1 MNVLEQLAHR
11 AQAVKVLAEAG
22 VIRPMRPEKAV
33 HMAAALLR
41 WGPTPA
47 SGYTISAVRRPD
59 KVGIVDE
66 LGTLTFR
73 EIHERTNALA
83 NAWSD
88 LGIGEGDGV
97 AILCRNHRGFIDAT
111 VACSKLGANALFLNT
126 MFAAPQITE
135 VCKREKPKAIVY
147 DHEFEDMVKEA
158 GKRRKRF
165 VAWFDGQD
173 GKPDS
178 GDPLLED
185 LIADGDTDDLV
196 PPAEKGRVV
205 ILTSGTTGSPKGA
218 NRSQPKSLAPAAG
231 FLSKIPLRAEEPWM
245 IAAPMFHSWGF
256 AHFTL
261 GMALGATLVL
271 NRRFDPEATLST
283 TAQHEC
289 TALAVVPVMLQRML
303 ELPPETIDRYDL
315 RALRCIDASGSALPG
330 PLATEVMDRF
340 GDVLYNLYGS
350 TEVAWATIAQP
361 RDLRAAPGTAG
372 KPPFGTLV
380 KLYDEHGHEVAPGET
395 GRIFVG
401 NEMLFEGY
409 TGGGNKDIINGLMA
423 TGDVG
428 HFDEGGR
435 LFVDGRDDEMI
446 VSGGENVFPREVE
459 DLLSHHTAID
469 EAAVIGVD
477 DEKFGQR
484 LRAFV
489 VCSGEGSVSEGEL
502 KAYVK
507 DNLASYKVPREIVFL
522 DELPRNATGKV
533 LKRELADHEDNGPL
547 SSNRNADSKANAS

>member
-1 MNVLEQLAHR
+1 MSIVQHVLDVISSR

-22 VIRPMRPEKAV
+22 VIRPMRPEKALA
-33 HMAAALLR
+33 MATTMLR

-47 SGYTISAVRRPD
+47 AGYTISAVRRPD

-111 VACSKLGANALFLNT
+111 VACSKLGANALYLNT
-126 MFAAPQITE
+126 MFAGPQITD

-147 DHEFEDMVKEA
+147 DQEFEELVQEA

-165 VAWFDGQD
+165 VAWFDGED
-173 GKPDS
+173 GKPS
-178 GDPLLED
+178 SDPVLED
-185 LIADGDTDDLV
+185 LIAAGDTSDLV
-196 PPAEKGRVV
+196 PPAAKGKVV
-205 ILTSGTTGSPKGA
+205 ILTSGTTGTPKGA

-261 GMALGATLVL
+261 GMALGGQLVL
-271 NRRFDPEATLST
+271 RRKFDPEGTLSAA
-283 TAQHEC
+283 AQHEC
-289 TALAVVPVMLQRML
+289 TTLVVVPVMLSRIL

-315 RALRCIDASGSALPG
+315 RALKIIGASGSALPG

-372 KPPFGTLV
+372 KPPFGTVVRL
-380 KLYDEHGHEVAPGET
+380 LDEDGREVPRGET

-401 NEMLFEGY
+401 NELVFDGY
-409 TGGGNKDIINGLMA
+409 TGGGNKDVIDGLMS

-428 HFDEGGR
+428 HLDEGDR

-459 DLLSHHTAID
+459 DLLSHHDAID
-469 EAAVIGVD
+469 EAAVVGVD
-477 DEKFGQR
+477 DDQFGQR

-489 VCSGEGSVSEGEL
+489 VCTGEASVSEDEL
-502 KAYVK
+502 KSYIK
-507 DNLASYKVPREIVFL
+507 SNLASYKVPREIVFL

-533 LKRELADHEDNGPL
+533 LKRELVEEAQD
-547 SSNRNADSKANAS
+547 AKA

>member
-1 MNVLEQLAHR
+1 VPYSPAMPPVQHVLDLIANR
-11 AQAVKVLAEAG
+11 AQAVKVLAEVG

-33 HMAAALLR
+33 QMAATMLR

-47 SGYTISAVRRPD
+47 AGYTISAVRRPD

-97 AILCRNHRGFIDAT
+97 AILCRNHRGFVDAT
-111 VACSKLGANALFLNT
+111 VACSKLGANALYLNT
-126 MFAAPQITE
+126 MFAGPQITD

-147 DHEFEDMVKEA
+147 DQEFDELVQDA

-165 VAWFDGQD
+165 VAWFDGEE
-173 GKPDS
+173 GRPAN
-178 GDPLLED
+178 DPLLED
-185 LIADGDTDDLV
+185 LIAQGDTADLV

-205 ILTSGTTGSPKGA
+205 ILTSGTTGTPKGA

-231 FLSKIPLRAEEPWM
+231 LLSKIPLRSEEPWM
-245 IAAPMFHSWGF
+245 VAAPMFHSWGF

-261 GMALGATLVL
+261 GMALGAQLVL
-271 NRRFDPEATLST
+271 RRKFDPEGTLSAM
-283 TAQHEC
+283 AQHEA
-289 TALAVVPVMLQRML
+289 TTLVVVPVMLSRIL

-315 RALRCIDASGSALPG
+315 RALKIIGASGSALPG

-372 KPPFGTLV
+372 KPPFGTVV
-380 KLYDEHGHEVAPGET
+380 KLYDEDGGEVGKGET

-401 NEMLFEGY
+401 NELVFDGY
-409 TGGGNKDIINGLMA
+409 TGGGNKAMLNGLMS

-459 DLLSHHTAID
+459 DLLSHHDAVD
-469 EAAVIGVD
+469 EAAVVGVE

-489 VCSGEGSVSEGEL
+489 VCAAGGSVSEDEL
-502 KAYVK
+502 KSYIK
-507 DNLASYKVPREIVFL
+507 SNLASYKVPRDIVFL

-533 LKRELADHEDNGPL
+533 LKRELAED
-547 SSNRNADSKANAS
+547 ADGAKSTS

>member
-1 MNVLEQLAHR
+1 VPYSPSMSQVQQVFDRVGNT
-11 AQAVKVLAEAG
+11 AQAVKVLADVG
-22 VIRPMRPEKAV
+22 VIRPMRPEKVV
-33 HMAAALLR
+33 HMASAMLR

-47 SGYTISAVRRPD
+47 AGYAISAVRRPD
-59 KVGIVDE
+59 KVGLVDE
-66 LGTLTFR
+66 LGTLTFG

-111 VACSKLGANALFLNT
+111 VACSKLGANALYLNT
-126 MFAAPQITE
+126 MFAGPQITD
-135 VCKREKPKAIVY
+135 VCAREKPKAIVY
-147 DHEFEDMVKEA
+147 DQEFADLVADA
-158 GKRRKRF
+158 GRRRKRF
-165 VAWFDGQD
+165 VAWFDGED
-173 GKPDS
+173 GKPKS

-185 LIADGDTDDLV
+185 LLAKGDTADLV

-205 ILTSGTTGSPKGA
+205 ILTSGTTGTPKGA
-218 NRSQPKSLAPAAG
+218 NRSQPKSLLPAAG
-231 FLSKIPLRAEEPWM
+231 LLSKIPLRAEEPWM

-261 GMALGATLVL
+261 GMALGAQLVL
-271 NRRFDPEATLST
+271 RRRFDPEGTLSAV
-283 TAQHEC
+283 AQHEC
-289 TALAVVPVMLQRML
+289 TTLVVVPVMLSRIL

-315 RALRCIDASGSALPG
+315 RSLKIIGASGSALPG

-372 KPPFGTLV
+372 RPPFGTVV
-380 KLYDEHGHEVAPGET
+380 KLYDEDGNEVADGET

-401 NEMLFEGY
+401 NELVFDGY
-409 TGGGNKDIINGLMA
+409 TGGGNKAVINGLMS

-428 HFDEGGR
+428 HLDAGGR

-459 DLLSHHTAID
+459 DLLSHHDAVD
-469 EAAVIGVD
+469 EAAVVGVP

-489 VCSGEGSVSEGEL
+489 VLCEGGSASDDDL

-507 DNLASYKVPREIVFL
+507 ANLASYKVPREIVFL

-533 LKRELADHEDNGPL
+533 VKRELSAEDVE
-547 SSNRNADSKANAS
+547 SSPRGR

>member
-1 MNVLEQLAHR
+1 VRYSPAMSQVQHVLDLIGNR
-11 AQAVKVLAEAG
+11 AQAVKVLADAG
-22 VIRPMRPEKAV
+22 VIRPMRPDRAV
-33 HMAAALLR
+33 QMAATMLR

-47 SGYTISAVRRPD
+47 AGYAVSAARRPD

-66 LGTLTFR
+66 LGTVTFA
-73 EIHERTNALA
+73 EIHARTNALA

-111 VACSKLGANALFLNT
+111 VACSKLGANALYLNT
-126 MFAAPQITE
+126 MFAGPQITD

-147 DHEFEDMVKEA
+147 DQEFAELVEDA

-165 VAWFDGQD
+165 VAWFDGD
-173 GKPDS
+173 EGKPSS

-185 LIADGDTDDLV
+185 LIASGDTADLV

-205 ILTSGTTGSPKGA
+205 ILTSGTTGTPKGA
-218 NRSQPKSLAPAAG
+218 NRSQPKSLLPAAG
-231 FLSKIPLRAEEPWM
+231 FLSKIPLRSEEPWM
-245 IAAPMFHSWGF
+245 VAAPMFHSWGF

-261 GMALGATLVL
+261 GMALGAQLVL
-271 NRRFDPEATLST
+271 RRKFDPEGALSAI
-283 TAQHEC
+283 AQHEA
-289 TALAVVPVMLQRML
+289 TTLVVVPVMLSRIL

-315 RALRCIDASGSALPG
+315 RSLNIIGASGSALPG

-361 RDLRAAPGTAG
+361 VDLRAAPGTAG
-372 KPPFGTLV
+372 RPPFGTIV
-380 KLYDEHGHEVAPGET
+380 KLLDDDGHEVAGGET

-401 NEMLFEGY
+401 NELVFDGY
-409 TGGGNKDIINGLMA
+409 TGGGNKAVIDGLMS

-428 HFDEGGR
+428 HFDDGQR

-459 DLLSHHTAID
+459 DLLSHHDAVE
-469 EAAVIGVD
+469 EAAVVGVD
-477 DEKFGQR
+477 DPKFGQR

-489 VCSGEGSVSEGEL
+489 VLGSEGGASEDEL
-502 KAYVK
+502 KAYIK
-507 DNLASYKVPREIVFL
+507 SNLASYKVPRDVVFL

-533 LKRELADHEDNGPL
+533 LKRELAEDEEPAK
-547 SSNRNADSKANAS
+547 S

>member
-1 MNVLEQLAHR
+1 MSQVQHVLDRVGNA
-11 AQAVKVLAEAG
+11 AQAVKVLADAG
-22 VIRPMRPEKAV
+22 VIRPMRPEKVV
-33 HMAAALLR
+33 HMASSMLR

-47 SGYTISAVRRPD
+47 AGYAISAVRRPD
-59 KVGIVDE
+59 KVGLVDE

-111 VACSKLGANALFLNT
+111 VACSKLGANALYLNT
-126 MFAAPQITE
+126 MFAGPQITD
-135 VCKREKPKAIVY
+135 VCAREKPKAIVY
-147 DHEFEDMVKEA
+147 DQEFAGLVEDA
-158 GKRRKRF
+158 GRRRKRF
-165 VAWFDGQD
+165 VAWFDGEA

-185 LIADGDTDDLV
+185 LIARGDTADLV

-205 ILTSGTTGSPKGA
+205 ILTSGTTGTPKGA
-218 NRSQPKSLAPAAG
+218 NRSQPKSLLPAAG
-231 FLSKIPLRAEEPWM
+231 LLSKIPLRAEEPWM

-261 GMALGATLVL
+261 GMALGAQLVL
-271 NRRFDPEATLST
+271 RRRFDPEGTLSAI
-283 TAQHEC
+283 AQHEC
-289 TALAVVPVMLQRML
+289 TTLAVVPVMLSRIL
-303 ELPPETIDRYDL
+303 ELPPETIERYDL
-315 RALRCIDASGSALPG
+315 RSLKIIDASGSALPG
-330 PLATEVMDRF
+330 PLATQVMDRF

-361 RDLRAAPGTAG
+361 ADLRAAPGTAG
-372 KPPFGTLV
+372 RPPFGTIV
-380 KLYDEHGHEVAPGET
+380 KLYDEDGDEVADGQT

-401 NEMLFEGY
+401 NELVFDGY
-409 TGGGNKDIINGLMA
+409 TGGGGKAVINGLMS

-428 HFDEGGR
+428 HFDAGGR

-459 DLLSHHTAID
+459 DLLSHHDAVD
-469 EAAVIGVD
+469 EAAVLGVA

-489 VCSGEGSVSEGEL
+489 VVTSDGAVTEDEL
-502 KAYVK
+502 KAYIK
-507 DNLASYKVPREIVFL
+507 ANLAAYKVPREIVFL
-522 DELPRNATGKV
+522 EELPRNATGKV
-533 LKRELADHEDNGPL
+533 LKRELVAEDVE
-547 SSNRNADSKANAS
+547 SSPRGR

>member
-1 MNVLEQLAHR
+1 MSSQVHQVLDRVGHAGH
-11 AQAVKVLAEAG
+11 AVKILADAG
-22 VIRPMRPEKAV
+22 VVRPMRPEKLF
-33 HMAAALLR
+33 HMASTMLR

-47 SGYTISAVRRPD
+47 AGYSVSAVRRPD

-66 LGTLTFR
+66 LGTLTFQ

-97 AILCRNHRGFIDAT
+97 AILCRNHRGFVDAT
-111 VACSKLGANALFLNT
+111 VACSKLGANALYLNT
-126 MFAAPQITE
+126 MFAGPQITD
-135 VCKREKPKAIVY
+135 VCLREKPKAIVY
-147 DHEFEDMVKEA
+147 DQEFAGMVEEA

-165 VAWFDGQD
+165 VAWLDGAD
-173 GKPDS
+173 GKPAS

-185 LIADGDTDDLV
+185 LIRGGDTGNLV

-205 ILTSGTTGSPKGA
+205 ILTSGTTGTPKGA
-218 NRSQPKSLAPAAG
+218 NRSQPKSLLPAAG
-231 FLSKIPLRAEEPWM
+231 LLSKIPLRAEEPWM
-245 IAAPMFHSWGF
+245 VAAPMFHSWGF

-261 GMALGATLVL
+261 GMALGAQLVL
-271 NRRFDPEATLST
+271 RRRFDPEGTLSAI
-283 TAQHEC
+283 AQHEC
-289 TALAVVPVMLQRML
+289 TTLAVVPVMLSRIL
-303 ELPPETIDRYDL
+303 ELPPETIARYDL
-315 RALRCIDASGSALPG
+315 RTLKIIGASGSALPG

-350 TEVAWATIAQP
+350 TEVAWATIATPQ
-361 RDLRAAPGTAG
+361 DLRAAPGTAG
-372 KPPFGTLV
+372 RPPFGTVV
-380 KLYDEHGHEVAPGET
+380 KLLDDDGHEVPRGET

-401 NEMLFEGY
+401 NELVFDGY
-409 TGGGNKDIINGLMA
+409 TGGGNKAIVDGLMS
-423 TGDVG
+423 TGDLG
-428 HFDEGGR
+428 HLDGGGR

-459 DLLSHHTAID
+459 DLLSHHECVD
-469 EAAVIGVD
+469 EVAVLGVD

-489 VCSGEGSVSEGEL
+489 VLSSGRGASEDEL

-507 DNLASYKVPREIVFL
+507 ANLASYKVPREILFL
-522 DELPRNATGKV
+522 EELPRNATGKV
-533 LKRELADHEDNGPL
+533 LKRELAVE
-547 SSNRNADSKANAS
+547 SSPGGR

>member
-1 MNVLEQLAHR
+1 VPYSHAMSQVQHVLDLVGNR

-22 VIRPMRPEKAV
+22 VIRPMRPDKLV
-33 HMAAALLR
+33 NMATTMVR

-47 SGYTISAVRRPD
+47 AGYSVSAARRPD
-59 KVGIVDE
+59 KIGIVDE
-66 LGTLTFR
+66 LGTLTFK

-97 AILCRNHRGFIDAT
+97 AILCRNHRGFVDAT
-111 VACSKLGANALFLNT
+111 VACSKLGANALYLNT
-126 MFAAPQITE
+126 MFAGPQITD

-147 DHEFEDMVKEA
+147 DQEFAELVQEA

-165 VAWFDGQD
+165 VAWFDGED
-173 GKPDS
+173 GAPAS
-178 GDPLLED
+178 GDPLMED
-185 LIADGDTDDLV
+185 LIARGDTSDLV

-205 ILTSGTTGSPKGA
+205 ILTSGTTGTPKGA
-218 NRSQPKSLAPAAG
+218 NRSQPKSLLPAAG
-231 FLSKIPLRAEEPWM
+231 FLSKIPLRSEEPWM
-245 IAAPMFHSWGF
+245 VAAPMFHSWGF

-261 GMALGATLVL
+261 GMALGAQLVL
-271 NRRFDPEATLST
+271 RRRFDPEGTLSAI
-283 TAQHEC
+283 AQHEC
-289 TALAVVPVMLQRML
+289 TTLAVVPVMLSRML
-303 ELPPETIDRYDL
+303 ELPVETIDRYDTRSL
-315 RALRCIDASGSALPG
+315 QVIGASGSALPG

-361 RDLRAAPGTAG
+361 TDLRAAPGTAG
-372 KPPFGTLV
+372 RPPFGTAV
-380 KLYDEHGHEVAPGET
+380 KLLDDDGREVADGET

-401 NEMLFEGY
+401 NELVFDGY
-409 TGGGNKDIINGLMA
+409 TGGGNKAIIDGLMS

-428 HFDEGGR
+428 HFDDGGR
-435 LFVDGRDDEMI
+435 LFIDGRDDEMI

-459 DLLSHHTAID
+459 DLLSHHEAVE
-469 EAAVIGVD
+469 EAAVVGVD
-477 DEKFGQR
+477 DPKFGQR

-489 VCSGEGSVSEGEL
+489 VLGGDASTSEDDL
-502 KAYVK
+502 KTYIK
-507 DNLASYKVPREIVFL
+507 SNLASYKVPREIVFL

-533 LKRELADHEDNGPL
+533 LKRELA
-547 SSNRNADSKANAS
+547 ADGEPANS

>member
-1 MNVLEQLAHR
+1 MNLLNEVGYYGR
-11 AQAVKVLAEAG
+11 AVKVLTDAG
-22 VIRPMRPEKAV
+22 VIRPMRPEKV
-33 HMAAALLR
+33 LHMASTMLR

-47 SGYTISAVRRPD
+47 AGYSVSAVRRPD
-59 KVGIVDE
+59 KVGLVDE

-111 VACSKLGANALFLNT
+111 VACSKLGANALYLNT
-126 MFAAPQITE
+126 MFAGPQITD
-135 VCKREKPKAIVY
+135 VCRREKPKALVY
-147 DHEFEDMVKEA
+147 DQEFAELVEDA

-165 VAWFDGQD
+165 VAWFDGAE
-173 GKPDS
+173 GRPDD

-185 LIADGDTDDLV
+185 LIAKGDRGDLV

-205 ILTSGTTGSPKGA
+205 ILTSGTTGTPKGA
-218 NRSQPKSLAPAAG
+218 NRSQPKSLLPAAG
-231 FLSKIPLRAEEPWM
+231 FLSKIPLRSDEPWM
-245 IAAPMFHSWGF
+245 VAAPMFHSWGF

-261 GMALGATLVL
+261 GMALGAQLVL
-271 NRRFDPEATLST
+271 RRKFDPEGTLSAM
-283 TAQHEC
+283 AQHEC
-289 TALAVVPVMLQRML
+289 TTLAVVPVMLSRIL

-315 RALRCIDASGSALPG
+315 RALRVIGASGSALPG
-330 PLATEVMDRF
+330 PLANEVMDRF

-372 KPPFGTLV
+372 KPPFGTIV
-380 KLYDEHGHEVAPGET
+380 KLYDDDGNEVPDGKT

-401 NEMLFEGY
+401 NELVFDGY
-409 TGGGNKDIINGLMA
+409 TGGGNKAIINGLMS

-428 HFDEGGR
+428 HFDEGHR

-459 DLLSHHTAID
+459 DLLSHHDAVD
-469 EAAVIGVD
+469 EAAVVGVP

-489 VCSGEGSVSEGEL
+489 VLCEGSAASDDDL

-507 DNLASYKVPREIVFL
+507 ANLASYKVPREIVFL

-533 LKRELADHEDNGPL
+533 LKRDLAADDVE
-547 SSNRNADSKANAS
+547 SSPRGR

>member
-1 MNVLEQLAHR
+1 MQSVLDR
-11 AQAVKVLAEAG
+11 VGNTAQAVKVLADAG
-22 VIRPMRPEKAV
+22 VIRPMRPDKVV
-33 HMAAALLR
+33 HMASTMVR

-47 SGYTISAVRRPD
+47 AGYSVSAVRRPD

-97 AILCRNHRGFIDAT
+97 AILCRNHRGFVDAT
-111 VACSKLGANALFLNT
+111 VACSKLGANALYLNT
-126 MFAAPQITE
+126 MFAGPQITD
-135 VCKREKPKAIVY
+135 VCAREKPKAIVY
-147 DHEFEDMVKEA
+147 DEEFADLVKDA

-165 VAWFDGQD
+165 VAWFDGESGPPTQ
-173 GKPDS
+173 PA

-185 LIADGDTDDLV
+185 LIQRGDSADLV

-205 ILTSGTTGSPKGA
+205 ILTSGTTGTPKGA
-218 NRSQPKSLAPAAG
+218 NRSQPKSLLPAAG
-231 FLSKIPLRAEEPWM
+231 LLSKIPLRAEEPWM
-245 IAAPMFHSWGF
+245 VAAPMFHSWGF

-261 GMALGATLVL
+261 GMALGAQLVL
-271 NRRFDPEATLST
+271 RRRFDPEGALSAI
-283 TAQHEC
+283 AQHEA
-289 TALAVVPVMLQRML
+289 TTLVVVPVMLSRIL

-315 RALRCIDASGSALPG
+315 RSLKIIGASGSALPG

-361 RDLRAAPGTAG
+361 TDLRAAPGTAG
-372 KPPFGTLV
+372 RPPFGTIV
-380 KLYDEHGHEVAPGET
+380 KLYDDDGNEVGDGET

-401 NEMLFEGY
+401 NELVFDGY
-409 TGGGNKDIINGLMA
+409 TGGGNKAIINGLMS

-428 HFDEGGR
+428 HMDDGGR

-459 DLLSHHTAID
+459 DLLSHHDAVD
-469 EAAVIGVD
+469 EAAVVGVD
-477 DEKFGQR
+477 DAKFGQR

-489 VCSGEGSVSEGEL
+489 VLTGGAGASEDDL

-507 DNLASYKVPREIVFL
+507 SNLASYKVPREIVFL

-533 LKRELADHEDNGPL
+533 LKRELASDDVE
-547 SSNRNADSKANAS
+547 SSPRGR

>member
-1 MNVLEQLAHR
+1 MSPVERVLELISNR
-11 AQAVKVLAEAG
+11 VQAVKVLAEAG
-22 VIRPMRPEKAV
+22 VIRPMRPGKV
-33 HMAAALLR
+33 VQMATTMLR

-47 SGYTISAVRRPD
+47 AGYTVSAVRRPD

-66 LGTLTFR
+66 LGTLTFK

-111 VACSKLGANALFLNT
+111 VACSKLGANALYLNT
-126 MFAAPQITE
+126 MFAGPQITD
-135 VCKREKPKAIVY
+135 VCRREKPKAIVY
-147 DHEFEDMVKEA
+147 DQEFADLVGDA
-158 GKRRKRF
+158 GRRRKRF
-165 VAWFDGQD
+165 VAWFDGED
-173 GKPDS
+173 GKPA

-185 LIADGDTDDLV
+185 LIAQGDTADL
-196 PPAEKGRVV
+196 PAPAEKGRVV
-205 ILTSGTTGSPKGA
+205 ILTSGTTGTPKGA
-218 NRSQPKSLAPAAG
+218 NRSQPKSLLPAAG

-245 IAAPMFHSWGF
+245 VAAPMFHSWGF

-261 GMALGATLVL
+261 SMALGAQLVL
-271 NRRFDPEATLST
+271 RRRFDPEDVLSAC
-283 TAQHEC
+283 AQHEC
-289 TALAVVPVMLQRML
+289 TTLVVVPVMLSRIL

-315 RALRCIDASGSALPG
+315 RALKIIGASGSALPG

-361 RDLRAAPGTAG
+361 ADLRAAPGTAG
-372 KPPFGTLV
+372 RAPFGTIV
-380 KLYDEHGHEVAPGET
+380 KVYDDDGVEVAPGET

-401 NEMLFEGY
+401 NELVFDGY
-409 TGGGNKDIINGLMA
+409 TGGGNKAIINGLMS

-428 HFDEGGR
+428 HFDAGGR
-435 LFVDGRDDEMI
+435 LFIDGRDDEMI

-459 DLLSHHTAID
+459 DLLSHHAAVE

-477 DEKFGQR
+477 DPKFGQR

-489 VCSGEGSVSEGEL
+489 VCAPAGAATEDEL
-502 KAYVK
+502 KAYIK
-507 DNLASYKVPREIVFL
+507 SNLASYKVPREIVFL

-533 LKRELADHEDNGPL
+533 LKRELAVE
-547 SSNRNADSKANAS
+547 SSPRGR

>member
-1 MNVLEQLAHR
+1 MGYCALMNVLEQVAQR
-11 AQAVKVLAEAG
+11 AQAVKVLTEAG
-22 VIRPMRPEKAV
+22 LIRPMRPEKVV
-33 HMAAALLR
+33 HMAATMLR

-47 SGYTISAVRRPD
+47 SGYMISAVRRPD
-59 KVGIVDE
+59 QVGLVDE

-111 VACSKLGANALFLNT
+111 VACSKLGANALYLNT
-126 MFAAPQITE
+126 MFAGPQITD
-135 VCKREKPKAIVY
+135 VCRREKPKALVY
-147 DHEFEDMVKEA
+147 DQEFAELVQDA
-158 GKRRKRF
+158 GRRRKRF
-165 VAWFDGQD
+165 VAWFDGEE
-173 GKPDS
+173 GKPKS
-178 GDPLLED
+178 GDTLLED
-185 LIADGDTDDLV
+185 LIAQGDTENLV

-205 ILTSGTTGSPKGA
+205 ILTSGTTGTPKGA

-231 FLSKIPLRAEEPWM
+231 LLSKIPLRAEEPWM
-245 IAAPMFHSWGF
+245 VAAPMFHSWGF

-271 NRRFDPEATLST
+271 RRKFDPEGTLSAA
-283 TAQHEC
+283 AQHEC
-289 TALAVVPVMLQRML
+289 TVLAVVPVMLQRIL

-330 PLATEVMDRF
+330 PLATKVMDRF
-340 GDVLYNLYGS
+340 GDVLYTLYGP

-372 KPPFGTLV
+372 KPPFGTIV
-380 KLYDEHGHEVAPGET
+380 KLLDEQGQEVAPGET

-401 NEMLFEGY
+401 NELVFDGY
-409 TGGGNKDIINGLMA
+409 TGGGGKDVINGLMS

-428 HFDEGGR
+428 HMDEGGR

-459 DLLSHHTAID
+459 DLLSHHEAVD

-489 VCSGEGSVSEGEL
+489 VLGDGGDASEDDL

-507 DNLASYKVPREIVFL
+507 ANLASYKVPREIVFL

-533 LKRELADHEDNGPL
+533 LKRELA
-547 SSNRNADSKANAS
+547 ADDEAAQASKS

>member
-1 MNVLEQLAHR
+1 MPYSLTMNVIEQVANG
-11 AQAVKVLAEAG
+11 AQAVKVLADAG
-22 VIRPMRPEKAV
+22 VIRPMRPEKV
-33 HMAAALLR
+33 LHMASTMLR

-47 SGYTISAVRRPD
+47 AGYSVSAVRRPD
-59 KVGIVDE
+59 KVGLIDE

-111 VACSKLGANALFLNT
+111 VACSKLGANALYLNT
-126 MFAAPQITE
+126 MFAAPQITD

-147 DHEFEDMVKEA
+147 DQEFGDLIQAA
-158 GKRRKRF
+158 GRRRKRF
-165 VAWFDGQD
+165 VAWFEGEE
-173 GKPDS
+173 GKPAS

-185 LIADGDTDDLV
+185 LIAQGDTADLV

-205 ILTSGTTGSPKGA
+205 ILTSGTTGTPKGA

-231 FLSKIPLRAEEPWM
+231 LLSKIPLRSEEHWM
-245 IAAPMFHSWGF
+245 VAAPMFHSWGF

-261 GMALGATLVL
+261 GMALGATLVM
-271 NRRFDPEATLST
+271 RRKFDPEGTLSAC
-283 TAQHEC
+283 AQHEC
-289 TALAVVPVMLQRML
+289 TALAVVPVMLQRIL

-315 RALRCIDASGSALPG
+315 RALRVIDASGSALPG

-372 KPPFGTLV
+372 RPPFGTII
-380 KLYDEHGHEVAPGET
+380 KLYDEDGKEVARGET

-409 TGGGNKDIINGLMA
+409 TGGGGKDVIDGLMA
-423 TGDVG
+423 TGD
-428 HFDEGGR
+428 
-435 LFVDGRDDEMI
+435 
-446 VSGGENVFPREVE
+446 
-459 DLLSHHTAID
+459 
-469 EAAVIGVD
+469 
-477 DEKFGQR
+477 
-484 LRAFV
+484 
-489 VCSGEGSVSEGEL
+489 
-502 KAYVK
+502 
-507 DNLASYKVPREIVFL
+507 
-522 DELPRNATGKV
+522 
-533 LKRELADHEDNGPL
+533 
-547 SSNRNADSKANAS
+547 

>member
-1 MNVLEQLAHR
+1 MPPLQHVLDLIAGR

-22 VIRPMRPEKAV
+22 VIRPMRPEKAIQ
-33 HMAAALLR
+33 MAATMLR

-47 SGYTISAVRRPD
+47 AGYTISAVRRPD

-66 LGTLTFR
+66 LGTLTFQ

-97 AILCRNHRGFIDAT
+97 AILCRNHRGFVDAT
-111 VACSKLGANALFLNT
+111 VACSKLGANALYLNT
-126 MFAAPQITE
+126 MFAGPQITD

-147 DHEFEDMVKEA
+147 DQEFEDLVQEA

-165 VAWFDGQD
+165 VAWFDGDD
-173 GKPDS
+173 GPPA

-185 LIADGDTDDLV
+185 LIAQGDVADLA

-205 ILTSGTTGSPKGA
+205 ILTSGTTGTPKGA
-218 NRSQPKSLAPAAG
+218 NRSQPKSLLPAAG
-231 FLSKIPLRAEEPWM
+231 LLSKIPLRAEDPWM
-245 IAAPMFHSWGF
+245 VAAPMFHSWGF

-261 GMALGATLVL
+261 GMALGAQLVL
-271 NRRFDPEATLST
+271 RRKFDPEGTLSAM
-283 TAQHEC
+283 AQHEC
-289 TALAVVPVMLQRML
+289 TTLVVVPVMLSRIL
-303 ELPPETIDRYDL
+303 ELPPETIERYDL
-315 RALRCIDASGSALPG
+315 RALKIIGASGSALPG

-340 GDVLYNLYGS
+340 GEVLYNLYGS

-372 KPPFGTLV
+372 KPPFGTIV
-380 KLYDEHGHEVAPGET
+380 KLYDEDGREVGAGET

-401 NEMLFEGY
+401 NELVFDGY
-409 TGGGNKDIINGLMA
+409 TGGGNKAMINGLMS

-428 HFDEGGR
+428 HFGEGGR

-459 DLLSHHTAID
+459 DLLSHHEAVD
-469 EAAVIGVD
+469 EAAVVGVAD
-477 DEKFGQR
+477 DKFGQR

-489 VCSGEGSVSEGEL
+489 VCSEGASVTEDEL
-502 KAYVK
+502 KSYIK
-507 DNLASYKVPREIVFL
+507 SNLASYKVPREVVFL

-533 LKRELADHEDNGPL
+533 LKRELA
-547 SSNRNADSKANAS
+547 ADDEAKTGS

>member
-1 MNVLEQLAHR
+1 MSPVEHVLELILNR
-11 AQAVKVLAEAG
+11 AQTVKVLAEAG
-22 VIRPMRPEKAV
+22 VIRPMRPERAV
-33 HMAAALLR
+33 QMATTMLR

-47 SGYTISAVRRPD
+47 AGYTISNVRRPD

-73 EIHERTNALA
+73 EIHQRTNALA

-111 VACSKLGANALFLNT
+111 VACSKLGANALYLNT
-126 MFAAPQITE
+126 MFAGPQITD

-147 DHEFEDMVKEA
+147 DQEFEGLIQEA
-158 GKRRKRF
+158 GRRRKRF
-165 VAWFDGQD
+165 VAWFDGEA
-173 GKPDS
+173 GPPTTPS
-178 GDPLLED
+178 ADPLLED
-185 LIADGDTDDLV
+185 LIAQGDTADLA

-205 ILTSGTTGSPKGA
+205 ILTSGTTGTPKGA

-245 IAAPMFHSWGF
+245 VAAPMFHSWGF

-261 GMALGATLVL
+261 GMALGAQLVL
-271 NRRFDPEATLST
+271 RRKFDPEGTLSAM
-283 TAQHEC
+283 AQHEC
-289 TALAVVPVMLQRML
+289 TTLAVVPVMLSRIL

-315 RALRCIDASGSALPG
+315 RALRVIGASGSALPG
-330 PLATEVMDRF
+330 PLANEVMDRF

-372 KPPFGTLV
+372 KPPFGTIV
-380 KLYDEHGHEVAPGET
+380 KLYDDDGNEVAEGET

-401 NEMLFEGY
+401 NELVFDGY
-409 TGGGNKDIINGLMA
+409 TGGGNKDIINGLMS

-428 HFDEGGR
+428 HFDEGHR

-459 DLLSHHTAID
+459 DLLSHHESVD
-469 EAAVIGVD
+469 EAAVVGVD
-477 DEKFGQR
+477 DPKFGQR

-489 VCSGEGSVSEGEL
+489 VCTEDGAVGEDEL
-502 KAYVK
+502 KAYIK
-507 DNLASYKVPREIVFL
+507 ENLASYKVPREIVFL

-533 LKRELADHEDNGPL
+533 VKRDLVE
-547 SSNRNADSKANAS
+547 SSPRVR

>member
-1 MNVLEQLAHR
+1 MRYSPAMSQVQHVLDLIGNR
-11 AQAVKVLAEAG
+11 AQAVKVLADAG
-22 VIRPMRPEKAV
+22 VIRPMRPDKAV
-33 HMAAALLR
+33 QMAATMLR

-47 SGYTISAVRRPD
+47 AGYAVSAARRPD

-66 LGTLTFR
+66 LGTVTFA
-73 EIHERTNALA
+73 EIHARTNALA

-111 VACSKLGANALFLNT
+111 VACSKLGANALYLNT
-126 MFAAPQITE
+126 MFAGPQITD

-147 DHEFEDMVKEA
+147 DQEFAELVEEA

-165 VAWFDGQD
+165 VAWFDGD
-173 GKPDS
+173 EGRPS

-185 LIADGDTDDLV
+185 LIASGDTADLV

-205 ILTSGTTGSPKGA
+205 ILTSGTTGTPKGA
-218 NRSQPKSLAPAAG
+218 NRSQPKSLLPAAG
-231 FLSKIPLRAEEPWM
+231 FLSKIPLRSEEPWM
-245 IAAPMFHSWGF
+245 VAAPMFHSWGF

-261 GMALGATLVL
+261 GMALGAQLVL
-271 NRRFDPEATLST
+271 RRKFDPEGALSAI
-283 TAQHEC
+283 AQHEC
-289 TALAVVPVMLQRML
+289 TTLVVVPVMLSRIL

-315 RALRCIDASGSALPG
+315 RSLDIIGASGSALPG

-361 RDLRAAPGTAG
+361 ADLRAAPGTAG
-372 KPPFGTLV
+372 RPPFGTIV
-380 KLYDEHGHEVAPGET
+380 KLLDEDGHEVPRGET

-401 NEMLFEGY
+401 NELVFDGY
-409 TGGGNKDIINGLMA
+409 TGGGNKAIVDGLMS

-428 HFDEGGR
+428 HLDDGGR

-459 DLLSHHTAID
+459 DLLSHHDAVE
-469 EAAVIGVD
+469 EAAVVGVD
-477 DEKFGQR
+477 DPKFGQR

-489 VCSGEGSVSEGEL
+489 VLGSEGAASEDDL
-502 KAYVK
+502 KSYIK
-507 DNLASYKVPREIVFL
+507 SNLASYKVPREIVFL

-533 LKRELADHEDNGPL
+533 LKRELAEDEEPAK
-547 SSNRNADSKANAS
+547 S